1 MKVMDFLHNDFSI
14 KNNLKIRKIKL
25 LICSA
30 FLIFSFAIIGYK
42 TISLASINKANLKDF
57 STKKNQQS
65 VFLKS
70 NRGSIYG
77 RNGELLATTVKV
89 NSLNINPQEILNKN
103 ETIKK
108 LKKIFPQ
115 LIDENVR
122 IKLNTRKKYVNLLRE
137 ITPQE
142 HILLLKQGIE
152 GIQIEPRDKRIYPN
166 NNLASHILGGTDI
179 DGKGIAG
186 IEKSFNEQ
194 LLNGN
199 DVTISIHNGI
209 QHITERVLS
218 EQIEKFDAEGGAGI
232 IMNAKNGEIY
242 AITSLPDYNANNY
255 NNIVNQNLFNK
266 ATKGIYELGSTLKLI
281 TAAVAFESEHV
292 KENDVFDVSSPL
304 KVSSRT
310 IRDFHPL
317 NYHLNIPEVIVHSSN
332 IGSAKIAK
340 KIGASTQ
347 LKYLKSLGFLDKLDL
362 EIPELGKPQVL
373 RDGKLLTT
381 MTISYGHGIA
391 ITLVHLASATATIVN
406 NGIKVKPT
414 LLISN
419 SNPLNNRIFSKKT
432 SQKMKSI
439 MRLVVSSKHGTAKK
453 AEAAGY
459 LVGGKTGT
467 AEKVNQSGGYSRK
480 KNIVAFTAAYPMND
494 PQFIITVMIDNPKGQ
509 KFSFGYRTAGW
520 VAAPVI
526 KKLVTRISPVL
537 NIKPKIKVPSDFS
550 KELVKYKKRGKKK
563 GANL

>member
-1 MKVMDFLHNDFSI
+1 MKVIDFLHNDFSI
-14 KNNLKIRKIKL
+14 KNNFKIRKIKL

-30 FLIFSFAIIGYK
+30 FLSFLFAIIGYK
-42 TISLASINKANLKDF
+42 TISLANLNKVNLKDF
-57 STKKNQQS
+57 SANNNQQS
-65 VFLKS
+65 FFVKS

-77 RNGELLATTVKV
+77 RNGELLATTVRV

-108 LKKIFPQ
+108 LKKIFPH
-115 LIDENVR
+115 LIDKNIR

-166 NNLASHILGGTDI
+166 NNLVSHILGGTDI

-209 QHITERVLS
+209 QHITERILS
-218 EQIEKFDAEGGAGI
+218 EQIEKFDADGGAGI

-255 NNIVNQNLFNK
+255 NSIVDQNLFNK

-281 TAAVAFESEHV
+281 TAAVAFESENV
-292 KENDVFDVSSPL
+292 KEDDVFDVSRPL

-347 LKYLKSLGFLDKLDL
+347 LKYLKSLGLLNKLDL

-373 RDGKLLTT
+373 KDGKLLTT

-419 SNPLNNRIFSKKT
+419 SNSLNNRIFSKKT
-432 SQKMKSI
+432 SKKMKSI

-537 NIKPKIKVPSDFS
+537 NIKPKIKIPSDFT
-550 KELVKYKKRGKKK
+550 KDLVKYKIRGKKK
-563 GANL
+563 GENL

>member
-1 MKVMDFLHNDFSI
+1 MKVIDFLHNDFSI
-14 KNNLKIRKIKL
+14 KNNFKIRKIKL

-30 FLIFSFAIIGYK
+30 FLIFLFAIIGYK
-42 TISLASINKANLKDF
+42 TISLANLNKVNLKDF
-57 STKKNQQS
+57 SANNNQQS
-65 VFLKS
+65 FFVKS

-77 RNGELLATTVKV
+77 RNGELLATTVRV

-108 LKKIFPQ
+108 LKKIFPH
-115 LIDENVR
+115 LIDKNIR

-166 NNLASHILGGTDI
+166 NNLVSHILGGTDI

-209 QHITERVLS
+209 QHITERILS
-218 EQIEKFDAEGGAGI
+218 EQIEKFDADGGAGI

-255 NNIVNQNLFNK
+255 NSIVDQNLFNK

-281 TAAVAFESEHV
+281 TAAVAFESENV
-292 KENDVFDVSSPL
+292 KEDDVFDVSRPL

-347 LKYLKSLGFLDKLDL
+347 LKYLKSLGLLNKLDL

-373 RDGKLLTT
+373 KDGKLLTT

-419 SNPLNNRIFSKKT
+419 SNSLNNRIFSKKT
-432 SQKMKSI
+432 SKKMKSI

-537 NIKPKIKVPSDFS
+537 NIKPKIKIPSDFT
-550 KELVKYKKRGKKK
+550 KDLVKYKIRGKKK
-563 GANL
+563 GENL